1 MQGRREKAMVFRH
14 LRIEGNNTTFEKKTK
29 KLFFLYFHAREF

>member
-14 LRIEGNNTTFEKKTK
+14 LRIEGNNTTFEKKNK
-29 KLFFLYFHAREF
+29 KTLLSIFSC